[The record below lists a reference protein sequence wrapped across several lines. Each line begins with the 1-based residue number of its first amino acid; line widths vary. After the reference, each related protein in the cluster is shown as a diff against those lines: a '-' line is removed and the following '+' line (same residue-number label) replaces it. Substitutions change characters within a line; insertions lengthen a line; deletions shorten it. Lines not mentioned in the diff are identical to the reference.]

1 MYQPV
6 GDWSQSTKIFQNHR
20 NKEEVMSELIT
31 AKILKNPKYL
41 QLVKQRDTFA
51 WTLSAIVCVM
61 YFGFTL
67 MIAFTPDILTQPIAA
82 DSVIPLGML
91 IGVGVIVVSCIL
103 TGVYVY
109 RANQTFDPIVNEIVR
124 EASK

>member
-1 MYQPV
+1 
-6 GDWSQSTKIFQNHR
+6 
-20 NKEEVMSELIT
+20 MSELI
-31 AKILKNPKYL
+31 ASKIQSNPKYL
-41 QLVKQRDTFA
+41 QLVKQRDTLA
-51 WTLSAIVCVM
+51 WTLSGLVCVM

-67 MIAFTPDILTQPIAA
+67 MIAFAPGVLTAPIAA

-91 IGVGVIVVSCIL
+91 IGVGVILASCVL

-109 RANQTFDPIVNEIVR
+109 KANTVFDPIVNEIVR

>member
-1 MYQPV
+1 
-6 GDWSQSTKIFQNHR
+6 
-20 NKEEVMSELIT
+20 MSELIT

-41 QLVKQRDTFA
+41 QLVRQRDVFA

-61 YFGFTL
+61 YFGFIL
-67 MIAFTPDILTQPIAA
+67 MIAFTPDVLTQPIAA

>member
-1 MYQPV
+1 
-6 GDWSQSTKIFQNHR
+6 
-20 NKEEVMSELIT
+20 MSELI
-31 AKILKNPKYL
+31 AGKIPKNPKYL
-41 QLVKQRDTFA
+41 QLVRQRNTLA
-51 WTLSAIVCVM
+51 WTLSALVCVM

-91 IGVGVIVVSCIL
+91 LGVGVIVLSCIL
-103 TGVYVY
+103 TGVYVH
-109 RANQTFDPIVNEIVR
+109 RANQTFDPIIQEIVR

>member
-1 MYQPV
+1 
-6 GDWSQSTKIFQNHR
+6 
-20 NKEEVMSELIT
+20 MSELI
-31 AKILKNPKYL
+31 ASKIQSNPKYL
-41 QLVKQRDTFA
+41 QLVKQRDTLA
-51 WTLSAIVCVM
+51 WTLSGLVCVM

-67 MIAFTPDILTQPIAA
+67 MIAFAPGVLTAPIAA

-91 IGVGVIVVSCIL
+91 LGVGVIVASCVL

-109 RANQTFDPIVNEIVR
+109 KANTVFDPIVNEIVR

>member
-1 MYQPV
+1 
-6 GDWSQSTKIFQNHR
+6 
-20 NKEEVMSELIT
+20 MSELI
-31 AKILKNPKYL
+31 AGKILKNPKYL
-41 QLVKQRDTFA
+41 QLVRQRDTFA
-51 WTLSAIVCVM
+51 WTLSALVCVM
-61 YFGFTL
+61 YFGFIL

-91 IGVGVIVVSCIL
+91 IGVGVIVLSCAL
-103 TGVYVY
+103 TGIYVY

>member
-1 MYQPV
+1 MSV
-6 GDWSQSTKIFQNHR
+6 LIASKIQS
-20 NKEEVMSELIT
+20 
-31 AKILKNPKYL
+31 NPKYL
-41 QLVKQRDTFA
+41 QLVKKRNTLS

-82 DSVIPLGML
+82 DSVIPVGML
-91 IGVGVIVVSCIL
+91 MGVGVIVASCIL
-103 TGVYVY
+103 TGIYVY
-109 RANQTFDPIVNEIVR
+109 IANQTFDPIVNEIVR